1 MVNKYSKGDLVYIP
15 QAVSLFTNKGSERF
29 YSTNM
34 RLKIPRNCL
43 VIDVDE
49 ETQFASVLYD
59 GEAWFVKLSDIY
71 PATRSEGE
79 KRNV

>member
-15 QAVSLFTNKGSERF
+15 QAVNLFTDKGSERF

-43 VIDVDE
+43 VVDVDE
-49 ETQFASVLYD
+49 EAQCVSVLYE
-59 GEAWFVKLSDIY
+59 GETWLVKLSDVY